1 MGGARQWQ
9 CWKDEEVWVGRA
21 DGEGMAVGLDLSS
34 ISAFFLTLA
43 EPQSL

>member
-1 MGGARQWQ
+1 MGPGSGSAGEMRRF
-9 CWKDEEVWVGRA
+9 GRA
-21 DGEGMAVGLDLSS
+21 DGEGMAVGPDLSS